1 MLKSGMVPLGFLEHH
16 VCLQRVITPPGLSLD
31 RFASSGLLDNLN
43 FLKGEAFD
51 WSLFLYKGRR
61 WTCQGVAGCEQL
73 H

>member
-1 MLKSGMVPLGFLEHH
+1 MLKSGMVP
-16 VCLQRVITPPGLSLD
+16 RASWSITSACRGSLPPPGLSLD

-43 FLKGEAFD
+43 LLKGEAFD

-61 WTCQGVAGCEQL
+61 WTCQGLAGCEQL